1 MLRHMIGKRVMGAT
15 LLLVGLC
22 SQGLAQTSRIEVVGM
37 PEEVV
42 GVMASQM
49 NAWNQGN
56 LEGFMQG
63 YWPSDSLLFVGKSGI
78 TRGHAATL
86 ERYRLGYPTQAD
98 MGTLTFRNEK
108 WVQVSRNSG
117 WLVGGWHL
125 EKEGQANA
133 EGMYT
138 LLWRRIHGE
147 WVIVADH
154 SS

>member
-1 MLRHMIGKRVMGAT
+1 MLRGMVGKRVMGAA
-15 LLLVGLC
+15 LFLAGLC
-22 SQGLAQTSRIEVVGM
+22 WQGFAQTSRIEVGGM
-37 PEEVV
+37 PAEVV
-42 GVMASQM
+42 RVMASQM
-49 NAWNQGN
+49 DAWNQGN

-63 YWPSDSLLFVGKSGI
+63 YWQSDSLLFVGKSGI
-78 TRGHAATL
+78 TRGHAAAL

>member
-1 MLRHMIGKRVMGAT
+1 MLRDMIGKRVMGAA
-15 LLLVGLC
+15 LFLVGLC
-22 SQGLAQTSRIEVVGM
+22 SHGFAQTSRIEVEGM
-37 PEEVV
+37 PVEVV
-42 GVMASQM
+42 RVMASQM
-49 NAWNQGN
+49 DAWNHGD

-125 EKEGQANA
+125 NKDGQANA